1 MFIDSDPFF
10 LLAMGLVAFVALI
23 WGVSAL
29 LEGCSRN
36 ED

>member
-29 LEGCSRN
+29 LEGCFKN
-36 ED
+36 DN